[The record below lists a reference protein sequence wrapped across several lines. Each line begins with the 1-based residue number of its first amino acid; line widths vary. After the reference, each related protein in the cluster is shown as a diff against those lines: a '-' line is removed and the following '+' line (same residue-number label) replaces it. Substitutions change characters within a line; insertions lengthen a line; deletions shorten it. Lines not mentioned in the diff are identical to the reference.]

1 MQSPTPHDIRNSEAK
16 KDAHYCVIA
25 ERTDTISLCERLL
38 EETDKAEVLKGLK
51 SIRIGGQGIG
61 FPEGFDDKDLSEM
74 TEMIP
79 ALIEQLEAENAKVG
93 GLVSAIKKGLTKVSQ
108 TPTEAVETY
117 ETELEPAQAEW
128 VREHI
133 EAGYERSKVVNAP
146 LLRVEGVP
154 AFPEKE
160 AVLKSALEG
169 LTKKQVEFMMQEG
182 RSPFTLQVKAVGP
195 SSRLDLVEKLLDRQP
210 KKMSIPNGESQ
221 QDLTIWSTA
230 RQHMSTRISQ
240 GSGIV
245 WKWDFYQSEQII
257 GTESWDDITLAIED
271 RLAKYRTEWE
281 KAGMRGTD
289 RSSWATAMADGLE
302 SGKPLDIRF
311 TDDATTTEEYEEWNA
326 TILDE
331 EGELTDGGYRHLVG
345 GCFDPYD
352 RYAYLNGC
360 NADVQ
365 GDSARFRA
373 SCDGVIKA

>member
-1 MQSPTPHDIRNSEAK
+1 LTFMPSSKPSEVCTAQVTEPAQVVGVAQVDCTALTQLFKEDEKPPVLGFSTVIRNVLVRASE
-16 KDAHYCVIA
+16 V
-25 ERTDTISLCERLL
+25 T
-38 EETDKAEVLKGLK
+38 
-51 SIRIGGQGIG
+51 
-61 FPEGFDDKDLSEM
+61 
-74 TEMIP
+74 
-79 ALIEQLEAENAKVG
+79 
-93 GLVSAIKKGLTKVSQ
+93 
-108 TPTEAVETY
+108 TEAVETY

-146 LLRVEGVP
+146 LLTVEGVP

-169 LTKKQVEFMMQEG
+169 LTRKQVEFMMQEG

-195 SSRLDLVEKLLDRQP
+195 SSRLDLVEKLLDGQH
-210 KKMSIPNGESQ
+210 GESQ
-221 QDLTIWSTA
+221 QGLKIWSKA

-257 GTESWDDITLAIED
+257 GTEPWDDITLAIED
-271 RLAKYRTEWE
+271 RLAKYRAEWE

-289 RSSWATAMADGLE
+289 RSSWTTAMADGLE

-311 TDDATTTEEYEEWNA
+311 KDGAATTQKYEEWNF

-331 EGELTDGGYRHLVG
+331 EGELTDGGYRYLVS
-345 GCFDPYD
+345 GCFTPNNRHPLLAVSFAIYSL
-352 RYAYLNGC
+352 AC
-360 NADVQ
+360 T
-365 GDSARFRA
+365 RFRA
-373 SCDGVIKA
+373 SCDGMIRS